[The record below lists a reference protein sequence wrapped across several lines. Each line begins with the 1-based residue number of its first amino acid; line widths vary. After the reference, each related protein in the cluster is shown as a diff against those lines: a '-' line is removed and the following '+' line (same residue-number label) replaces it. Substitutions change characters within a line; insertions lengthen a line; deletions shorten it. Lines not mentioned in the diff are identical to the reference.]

1 MKTTKRR
8 RALQVV
14 LALLGLVAAFALVV
28 TVESWKPS
36 GQRAGG
42 DRLERIHQSP
52 QWRGDRFVDLMPR
65 NEPAFWSSVVR
76 WIKGAPNTIPATPP
90 PIAARGKSDLDV
102 PPGTGLRI
110 TWFGHSSLL
119 VEIDGERL
127 LLDPVWGER
136 CSPLRFMG
144 PKRFHP
150 APIALA
156 DLPPLSAVVIS
167 HDHYDHLDYPT
178 ILQLNALHTRFI
190 VPLGVGAHLEY
201 WGVPASQIEELEWWQ
216 STRVGNVELVATP
229 ARHFSGRSL
238 VMADRDQT
246 LWSGWAML
254 GSSHRAYY
262 SGDTALFPA
271 FQEIGDRYGPFDASM
286 IEVGAYNQLW
296 ADVHLGPEQALEA
309 HTMLRGGVLFPVHWG
324 TFDLALH
331 GWTEPMERVLVAAAS
346 RGVTVVAPK
355 PGQSIEPA
363 MPPPVERWWPTVP
376 WENAG
381 VAPVVSSGLQ

>member
-1 MKTTKRR
+1 MQ
-8 RALQVV
+8 RALRRTGQAL
-14 LALLGLVAAFALVV
+14 LALLGLLAVFSLVV
-28 TVESWKPS
+28 AIESWGPS
-36 GQRAGG
+36 GQVPSGA
-42 DRLERIHQSP
+42 RLERIRQSA
-52 QWRGDRFVDLMPR
+52 QWRGDRFVDLLPR
-65 NEPAFWSSVVR
+65 NEPKFWTSLVR
-76 WIKGAPNTIPATPP
+76 WFRGAPNTVPQSPP
-90 PIAARGKSDLDV
+90 PIATRARSDFDL
-102 PPGTGLRI
+102 PPASGLRI

-150 APIALA
+150 APVPLA

-178 ILQLNALHTRFI
+178 ILQLNQRGTRFI
-190 VPLGVGAHLEY
+190 VPLGVGSHLEY
-201 WGVPASQIEELEWWQ
+201 WGIPLPQIQELEWWQ
-216 STRVGNVELVATP
+216 TTRVGKVELVATP

-238 VMADRDQT
+238 TMADRDKT

-254 GSSHRAYY
+254 GPDHRAYY
-262 SGDTALFPA
+262 SGDTALMPA
-271 FQEIGDRYGPFDASM
+271 FKEIGEHFGPFDASM

-309 HTMLRGGVLFPVHWG
+309 HAMVRGGVLFPVHWG

-331 GWTEPMERVLVAAAS
+331 AWTEPMERVLVAAAA
-346 RGVTVVAPK
+346 RAVTVVAPK

-363 MPPPVERWWPTVP
+363 MPPPIERWWPSIP
-376 WENAG
+376 WESADA
-381 VAPVVSSGLQ
+381 APVVSSGLQ